1 MTIPNPCYSQLIA
14 GGQTN
19 DTVGSSEDDPA
30 IFAIF
35 AILSHSLAFYSGND
49 DEKDT
54 VGQERNLGPM
64 RVPPQLN
71 FGWWAFVKL
80 LSFVASRLSGFGG
93 LKSGRFELPTEDLK
107 NIIHLQFPAL
117 RV

>member
-1 MTIPNPCYSQLIA
+1 M
-14 GGQTN
+14 
-19 DTVGSSEDDPA
+19 
-30 IFAIF
+30 
-35 AILSHSLAFYSGND
+35 ILQYLQYFLTAWLAQYNGND
-49 DEKDT
+49 DEKDS
-54 VGQERNLGPM
+54 VGQKRNLGPM

-93 LKSGRFELPTEDLK
+93 LKSGPIELPTEDLK
-107 NIIHLQFPAL
+107 NIIHFQFPDL

>member
-1 MTIPNPCYSQLIA
+1 M
-14 GGQTN
+14 
-19 DTVGSSEDDPA
+19 
-30 IFAIF
+30 
-35 AILSHSLAFYSGND
+35 ILQYLQYLQYILTACLARYNGND

-54 VGQERNLGPM
+54 VGQKRNLGPM

-107 NIIHLQFPAL
+107 NIIHFHFPAL